1 MDFIVG
7 YGLGSDSEGE
17 ETSGGGGMTLQDVM
31 DAGDKEAP
39 APGPV
44 AAGAG
49 ALPTATLQRSPLPR
63 PVPTARRRL
72 SKLVGFHWVGAC
84 PQPLVDIFWS
94 DRLVTHAPGI
104 VVFAISLATT
114 TAGRLRS
121 CWMIDASQAVLMM
134 GRSLF

>member
-17 ETSGGGGMTLQDVM
+17 ETSGGGGMTPQDGM

-49 ALPTATLQRSPLPR
+49 ALPTAT
-63 PVPTARRRL
+63 TA
-72 SKLVGFHWVGAC
+72 
-84 PQPLVDIFWS
+84 
-94 DRLVTHAPGI
+94 HAPRGGP
-104 VVFAISLATT
+104 
-114 TAGRLRS
+114 GRGSRPF
-121 CWMIDASQAVLMM
+121 
-134 GRSLF
+134 G